1 MKRNENFH
9 NFSYLKQLNMKT
21 LISLTIFV
29 FLWINVVAQTPQ
41 AINYQAVARNSS
53 GQVLASQPVSFKI
66 SILSGSA
73 TGTAVYTE
81 THTDKITNQFGLVNF
96 AIGKGTPVTSTF
108 SSINWDT
115 GTYYIKVEMD
125 PAGGSS
131 YQTLGTSQLLSVPY
145 ALNAKNVEQEA
156 DGDPANEI
164 QHLKLSGTVLS
175 LTGSDSTVVLPSS
188 GAGDNWGTDYVHT
201 DVTLAGQGTTS
212 APLKIAQQSAIN
224 GQVLSKRLR
233 DAIFPDF

>member
-73 TGTAVYTE
+73 TGTPVYTE
-81 THTDKITNQFGLVNF
+81 THTGKTTNQFGLVNL
-96 AIGKGTPVTSTF
+96 AIGKGTPVTGTLSAVA
-108 SSINWDT
+108 WDT

-224 GQVLSKRLR
+224 VQVLSKRLR